1 VRHFAVPKRRQVG
14 AHPDS
19 TVPSARGARPIEIMN
34 TSPPP
39 SRPAPDGPVSF
50 GPITFVPG
58 GKGGRYPY
66 CHSLVIDQGA
76 ETWVVDPAADKDYFR
91 ELARTRRVT
100 GVFLSHFHEDHQKYN
115 HLFPQANFYGP
126 LLEEEAFS
134 SLDAVFRFMG
144 ITDPDFRDYWRRTLI
159 QDFQFRPPAH
169 FTPYFPGQLFQLGEV
184 TLEIIPAPGHTPGHS
199 CFHFPR
205 QQVLFLADVDLTPFG
220 PWYGDAASDLEAFE
234 ATLNALKGFPART
247 FLTAHEQGIFTEPEF
262 RTGLAAFHRVIA
274 QREARLLEA
283 LATPQSL
290 DRLVA
295 RRLIYG
301 KVKQPRF
308 VYDHMEGQ
316 MVAKHLDRLLRQG
329 LIARTP
335 AGFQRLLGKVQS

>member
-1 VRHFAVPKRRQVG
+1 M
-14 AHPDS
+14 S
-19 TVPSARGARPIEIMN
+19 TPVS
-34 TSPPP
+34 P
-39 SRPAPDGPVSF
+39 SRPAPAKPVSF

-58 GKGGRYPY
+58 RKGGCYPY
-66 CHSLVIDQGA
+66 CHSLVVDQGA
-76 ETWVVDPAADKDYFR
+76 EAWVVDPAADKDYFR
-91 ELARTRRVT
+91 ELARSRRVT

-115 HLFPQANFYGP
+115 HLFPEANFYGP
-126 LLEEEAFS
+126 LLEAEAFS

-159 QDFQFRPPAH
+159 QDFHFQPPAH

-199 CFHFPR
+199 GFHFPR
-205 QQVLFLADVDLTPFG
+205 QQVLFLGDVDLTPFG
-220 PWYGDAASDLEAFE
+220 PWYGDAASDLSAFE
-234 ATLNALKGFPART
+234 ATLSALRAFPART

-262 RTGLAAFHRVIA
+262 RTGLAAYHQVIA
-274 QREARLLEA
+274 QREIRLLEA

-290 DRLVA
+290 ERLVQ

-301 KVKQPRF
+301 KVKPPRF

-335 AGFQRLLGKVQS
+335 AGFQRLP

>member
-1 VRHFAVPKRRQVG
+1 MPAPFPY
-14 AHPDS
+14 
-19 TVPSARGARPIEIMN
+19 
-34 TSPPP
+34 
-39 SRPAPDGPVSF
+39 RPAPARPVTF

-58 GKGGRYPY
+58 RNGGRYPY
-66 CHSLVIDQGA
+66 CHSLVVTQGA
-76 ETWVVDPAADKDYFR
+76 ETWVVDPAADKDYFQ

-115 HLFPQANFYGP
+115 EFFPEARFYGP
-126 LLEEEAFS
+126 LLEAEAFTS
-134 SLDAVFRFMG
+134 MDAIFRFMG
-144 ITDPDFRDYWRRTLI
+144 ITDPRFRDYWRRTLI
-159 QDFQFRPPAH
+159 QEFHFRPLAK

-184 TLEIIPAPGHTPGHS
+184 ILEIIPAPGHTPGHS
-199 CFHFPR
+199 CFHFPG
-205 QQVLFLADVDLTPFG
+205 QQLLFLADVDLTPFG

-234 ATLNALKGFPART
+234 ATLTDLRT
-247 FLTAHEQGIFTEPEF
+247 FEARIYLTAHEQGIFTPSEF
-262 RTGLAAFHRVIA
+262 QAALAVFHQVLG

-283 LATPQSL
+283 LTTPQSL
-290 DRLVA
+290 ARLVG

-316 MVAKHLDRLLRQG
+316 MVAKHLDRLLRRG

-335 AGFQRLLGKVQS
+335 AGFLRLP